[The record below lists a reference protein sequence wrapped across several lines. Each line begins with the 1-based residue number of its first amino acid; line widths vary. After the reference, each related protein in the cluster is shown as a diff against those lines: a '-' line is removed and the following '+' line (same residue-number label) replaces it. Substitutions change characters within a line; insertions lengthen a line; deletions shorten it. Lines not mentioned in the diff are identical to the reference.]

1 MKYKPFDLG
10 VWLADVDVNGLSDGE
25 ADVLA
30 QFDPS
35 SDEGLDRIAKCWSR
49 PRFEEWDET
58 SKASMLAVLSLSKDW
73 NRAQLTP
80 VFAQFAFP
88 GANMDF
94 GRFIEALRREF
105 LN

>member
-25 ADVLA
+25 ADALA

-35 SDEGLDRIAKCWSR
+35 SEEGLDRIAKYWSR
-49 PRFEEWDET
+49 PRFERWNEL
-58 SKASMLAVLSLSKDW
+58 SRASMLTVLSLSKDW
-73 NRAQLTP
+73 SRTQLTP

-88 GANMDF
+88 GADMDF
-94 GRFIEALRREF
+94 FRFVEALRREF
-105 LN
+105 LH

>member
-10 VWLADVDVNGLSDGE
+10 VWLGDVDVNGLSDSE

-35 SDEGLDRIAKCWSR
+35 SEEGLDRIAKYWSR
-49 PRFEEWDET
+49 PRFERWNEP
-58 SKASMLAVLSLSKDW
+58 SRASMLAILSLSKDW
-73 NRAQLTP
+73 SRVQLTP

-88 GANMDF
+88 GADMDF
-94 GRFIEALRREF
+94 GRFVEALRREF
-105 LN
+105 LH